1 MGAPP
6 EVTPAL
12 RLVLDTN
19 VVVSA
24 LVFRGGRLSWL
35 RDAWAGTGIVP
46 LVSAE
51 TLAELIRVLAYPR
64 FRLSVD
70 EQKSAV
76 THYMQRA
83 EAIKSPRTR
92 ARIPACR
99 DPKDEMFLRLAY
111 AAKADALVTGDADLL
126 VLAGQSR
133 IAIIE
138 PSELRQ
144 MTGGT

>member
-1 MGAPP
+1 M
-6 EVTPAL
+6 TPAL

-24 LVFRGGRLSWL
+24 LVFRSGRLSWL
-35 RDAWAGTGIVP
+35 RDAWAGTGTVP

-138 PSELRQ
+138 PSELER
-144 MTGGT
+144 MIVGP